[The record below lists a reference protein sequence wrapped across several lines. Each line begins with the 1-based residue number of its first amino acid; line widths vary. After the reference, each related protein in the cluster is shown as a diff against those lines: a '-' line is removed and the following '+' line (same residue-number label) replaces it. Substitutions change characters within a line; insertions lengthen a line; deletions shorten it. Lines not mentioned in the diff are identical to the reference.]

1 GDDHAIITLLRLV
14 SLLWLVLPS
23 LGALTNTNVLRSID
37 VTSPGIARSKIGVK
51 ATNDGAKAED
61 NYAVAVRAADAAA
74 VSFVSLKLKTGDS
87 LSRSV
92 AAKSRDVNGYAIYD
106 FKLDPPIAPGASAV
120 LDIAINDEQLLQFAF
135 NAHFDSPYET
145 KKQKT
150 VVRAGSSE
158 FVVPPTGPE
167 PTVKKGP
174 SVAYGPYEDVK
185 LSLTSSDYPLQDNKP
200 ILVAKT
206 LSREIEL
213 SHWGSNLGVTEYY
226 DLYHRGAALR
236 DKLFSRI
243 DFQFA
248 QYSRGLR
255 SNVLEEFRANV
266 YYRDDIGN
274 VSTSNFRKSMIPP
287 LSIVWWLEYNWHHT
301 YDVPLND
308 YLKVDSKTGRYVLNV
323 KFMGS
328 LSNVTIEDA
337 RLRVVL
343 PEGATNVKVALPF
356 PADSEEH
363 SRFYTNLDT
372 IGRPKVVMISY
383 EYPPFELL
391 RKPLVVSATFFGLL
405 LQDSST
411 PREETTKV
419 IALAKSAFLALDTA
433 FEAYRSG
440 KKTREELT
448 AAREEQK
455 GKVERSILRLAK
467 VRNAVSVL
475 KQEAAFVKGVQEIEK
490 GFKERLDKMV
500 VYQDAVVAFLV
511 EMQAS
516 GKVDEKKKDALQV
529 KVVKL

>member
-1 GDDHAIITLLRLV
+1 MPTLTLHTRQRSKRLSCGNNSPHLL
-14 SLLWLVLPS
+14 SLS
-23 LGALTNTNVLRSID
+23 ALSQFAKLNTNKFPHS
-37 VTSPGIARSKIGVK
+37 
-51 ATNDGAKAED
+51 
-61 NYAVAVRAADAAA
+61 
-74 VSFVSLKLKTGDS
+74 
-87 LSRSV
+87 
-92 AAKSRDVNGYAIYD
+92 
-106 FKLDPPIAPGASAV
+106 
-120 LDIAINDEQLLQFAF
+120 
-135 NAHFDSPYET
+135 
-145 KKQKT
+145 
-150 VVRAGSSE
+150 AGSSE

-185 LSLTSSDYPLQDNKP
+185 PFSDSPVTIHYKDNKP

-226 DLYHRGAALR
+226 DLFHRGAALR

-255 SNVLEEFRANV
+255 SNVLEEFRITLPPKAANV

-274 VSTSNFRKSMIPP
+274 VSTSNFRKSMIRDSIMDVKPRYP
-287 LSIVWWLEYNWHHT
+287 LYGGWKYNWHHT

-308 YLKVDSKTGRYVLNV
+308 YLKVDSKSGRYILNV

-372 IGRPKVVMISY
+372 IGRPNVVIGKKNAADEYAVDVQISY

-405 LQDSST
+405 LAGLIYARLDFSLVPHDPST
-411 PREETTKV
+411 DAATIMPKQREETTKV
-419 IALAKSAFLALDTA
+419 IALAKSAFLALDAA

-529 KVVKL
+529 KVVKYELDKKDIDANLDRLFEELEV